1 MCCIDSLNLRLESA
15 IPVWSGQ
22 RLDLIVVC
30 TAWQARSVEKVSQKE
45 FLPQF
50 KHYFG
55 SFCRANFF
63 ARTKALNFFRYATSA
78 RNR

>member
-1 MCCIDSLNLRLESA
+1 M
-15 IPVWSGQ
+15 
-22 RLDLIVVC
+22 
-30 TAWQARSVEKVSQKE
+30 EKVSQKE

>member
-1 MCCIDSLNLRLESA
+1 MYCVAN
-15 IPVWSGQ
+15 P
-22 RLDLIVVC
+22 
-30 TAWQARSVEKVSQKE
+30 SVEKVSQKE

-63 ARTKALNFFRYATSA
+63 ARTKALNFLVRQ
-78 RNR
+78 